1 MAIYHLHAKTIS
13 RARGQSAT
21 AAAAYRSGE
30 KINDRTTEEE
40 HDYTRKGGVIHS
52 QIYLPEGIP
61 ERMKDRSELWNTIE
75 EIEKRKDAQLAREI
89 EVALPTELSREQ
101 QIELTRDFSETFTGA
116 GMIADVS
123 IHDKGDGN
131 PHAHIMLSMRRWDR
145 DKDTFGGKERTWNDK
160 TLIDHWREA
169 WETTAN
175 NALERAGRPERIDHR
190 SNEERGLLEQPTI
203 HTYGQPELIAINER
217 IRESNA
223 RMRDE
228 LNDIDRQIEEL
239 KEAEREAEAATTAPI
254 GEVETA
260 VEPTDERQ
268 PTIEELRD
276 MLRDYRAR
284 RDEWIKTNTAERLR
298 IDREAET
305 IEKTAITVKLQRIE
319 ADLRKLDPNSEE
331 YDPPRKREG
340 GIFGIG
346 SKKVVD
352 FDAMVEQQNK
362 LVKDRREA
370 EAEKTRIENRHL
382 SSRAS
387 ITTAAA
393 TEYDRQHPEEV
404 RKYERINTALDA
416 ALEKQREREAEE
428 KRQREAER
436 KAREAERAA
445 QHALQKQKPTR
456 SRDDFERD

>member
-61 ERMKDRSELWNTIE
+61 ERMKDRSELWNVIE

-101 QIELTRDFSETFTGA
+101 QIDLMRDFSETFTA
-116 GMIADVS
+116 SGMIADVS

-145 DKDTFGGKERTWNDK
+145 DKDTFGGKERAWNDK

-190 SNEERGLLEQPTI
+190 SNEDRGLLEQPTI

-254 GEVETA
+254 GEVEPA
-260 VEPTDERQ
+260 AEPPTDDRQ
-268 PTIEELRD
+268 QEID
-276 MLRDYRAR
+276 AFYKR
-284 RDEWIKTNTAERLR
+284 RMEWITNATAEEMRR
-298 IDREAET
+298 DREAEKE
-305 IEKTAITVKLQRIE
+305 EKIAAAAKLEQIAAAE
-319 ADLRKLDPNSEE
+319 RKLDPNSEE
-331 YDPPRKREG
+331 YDPPTRREG

-346 SKKVVD
+346 AKTVTD
-352 FDAMVEQQNK
+352 FEALIDQQNK
-362 LVKDRREA
+362 LAQDRREA
-370 EAEKTRIENRHL
+370 EAEAKRIEYRHL
-382 SSRAS
+382 ASRANIS
-387 ITTAAA
+387 TEAASK
-393 TEYDRQHPEEV
+393 YDQQHGAELRKIEEMQRQIQAEIKA
-404 RKYERINTALDA
+404 RK
-416 ALEKQREREAEE
+416 
-428 KRQREAER
+428 EAER
-436 KAREAERAA
+436 KALEAERAA
-445 QHALQKQKPTR
+445 QRAAQRALQKPKPTR